1 MTKINVSTKGRHRE
15 RWGTMWWNLECQDV
29 SIGFVTTNRERH
41 LGRMNCSIVFFV
53 DRLLGWKLFW
63 LLVRLVMIS
72 FNQLRFDRKA
82 ASVAPLRVLR
92 LYQKGLHSTLLEWRC
107 GNLKR
112 GNHYKKEKNR
122 KKVKKNRD
130 WNLCGLIEPKALD
143 CLR

>member
-1 MTKINVSTKGRHRE
+1 M
-15 RWGTMWWNLECQDV
+15 

-92 LYQKGLHSTLLEWRC
+92 LYQKGLHSTLLE
-107 GNLKR
+107 
-112 GNHYKKEKNR
+112 
-122 KKVKKNRD
+122 
-130 WNLCGLIEPKALD
+130 
-143 CLR
+143 